1 MDIDAKQRNKIL
13 LLLFVGVLMGAL
25 DIAIVGPAFPA
36 IQAEF
41 AVGSRQMAWIFNIY
55 VLVSLISTPLM
66 AKLSDRFG
74 RRSIYILDVALFV
87 SGSLVVASA
96 RSIRRTSARP
106 RHPERDPRRRS
117 QVHLADV
124 QAEDQRTGRHHR
136 DRRIARSGR
145 QPDCA
150 DR

>member
-96 RSIRRTSARP
+96 RSYPVMILGRALQAVGFYVTAIKDVTPIPHNGCRP
-106 RHPERDPRRRS
+106 RKRRR
-117 QVHLADV
+117 V
-124 QAEDQRTGRHHR
+124 
-136 DRRIARSGR
+136 
-145 QPDCA
+145 
-150 DR
+150 

>member
-1 MDIDAKQRNKIL
+1 MNIDAKQRNKIL

-41 AVGSRQMAWIFNIY
+41 VVDSRRMAWIFNIY

-74 RRSIYILDVALFV
+74 RRNIYILDVVLLCRVLCCCCCVCCCCVLCCCCVF
-87 SGSLVVASA
+87 
-96 RSIRRTSARP
+96 
-106 RHPERDPRRRS
+106 
-117 QVHLADV
+117 
-124 QAEDQRTGRHHR
+124 
-136 DRRIARSGR
+136 
-145 QPDCA
+145 
-150 DR
+150 

>member
-96 RSIRRTSARP
+96 RSEASSRRLTVTFATRLPTTARMFT
-106 RHPERDPRRRS
+106 DA
-117 QVHLADV
+117 L
-124 QAEDQRTGRHHR
+124 
-136 DRRIARSGR
+136 
-145 QPDCA
+145 
-150 DR
+150 